1 MSELMRARLSELE
14 HEYQRGE
21 SELRATL
28 DRETALRETLLRI
41 SGAIQVLR
49 ELMAHGVDE
58 RSAGGPTTTTD
69 VGSVPETEE
78 ATEPNGVEPP
88 VVSVP

>member
-21 SELRATL
+21 AQLRAAL
-28 DRETALRETLLRI
+28 DRETTLRETLLRI

-49 ELMAHGVDE
+49 ELMAHEVGE
-58 RSAGGPTTTTD
+58 GSSGGPSPTAD
-69 VGSVPETEE
+69 VGGVAKTGE
-78 ATEPNGVEPP
+78 A
-88 VVSVP
+88 SRRW